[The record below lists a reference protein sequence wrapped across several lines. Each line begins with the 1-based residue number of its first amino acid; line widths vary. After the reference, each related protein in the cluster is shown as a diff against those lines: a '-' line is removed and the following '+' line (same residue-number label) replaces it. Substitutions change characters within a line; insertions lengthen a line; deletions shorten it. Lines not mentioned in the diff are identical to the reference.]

1 MLQRAKVCKVKKVE
15 FPGKDQSSAF
25 PTNVTCSFL
34 VRDEKMLLTCKSKE
48 KPFSHIIW
56 LQTNLW
62 FSYPNKR
69 SLNNYKRGEF
79 D

>member
-34 VRDEKMLLTCKSKE
+34 GRRDEKMLLTCKSK
-48 KPFSHIIW
+48 KKTIRPY
-56 LQTNLW
+56 NLVA
-62 FSYPNKR
+62 N
-69 SLNNYKRGEF
+69 
-79 D
+79 

>member
-34 VRDEKMLLTCKSKE
+34 GRDEKMLLTCKSK
-48 KPFSHIIW
+48 K
-56 LQTNLW
+56 
-62 FSYPNKR
+62 K
-69 SLNNYKRGEF
+69 NYSTV
-79 D
+79 

>member
-34 VRDEKMLLTCKSKE
+34 GRRDEKMLLTCKSK
-48 KPFSHIIW
+48 K
-56 LQTNLW
+56 
-62 FSYPNKR
+62 K
-69 SLNNYKRGEF
+69 NYSTV
-79 D
+79 